1 MRGRVSALNGDD
13 RKDWLRVGFLTVMF
27 LFPAFSPVAHG
38 QPLHVTCTFTKAAL
52 ATLDDQR
59 QVGITLDTQEPM
71 VVTFNDIDSDSPRLS
86 FSVGSSRTQG
96 GRLEVLRRE
105 TGLIWMA
112 QSPEQGD
119 VNYWTIFLKQKTAL
133 LSRHYAQDV
142 ASLQRPVGL
151 ISMGRCK

>member
-1 MRGRVSALNGDD
+1 VVVWFIAAAMISPL
-13 RKDWLRVGFLTVMF
+13 
-27 LFPAFSPVAHG
+27 FSPTAHG
-38 QPLHVTCTFTKAAL
+38 QPLHVTCTFSKAAL
-52 ATLDDQR
+52 ATLDDQHR
-59 QVGITLDTQEPM
+59 VGITLDNQEPM
-71 VVTFNDIDSDSPRLS
+71 EVTFKDIDTDRPRLS
-86 FSVGSSRTQG
+86 FSVGSSITRG

-142 ASLQRPVGL
+142 TTVQRPVGL
-151 ISMGRCK
+151 ISMGRCE